1 MSSHPL
7 FTDFSIPLSVTLA
20 ATIGLEDAVLLTI
33 INQAAVL
40 QHDSS
45 RHGIRLAR
53 ETVRQQLP
61 FWDDVT
67 IRRTLASLVDK
78 GLVRLHGPMYP
89 ESIELVLS
97 FDQSQST
104 VNASAQQ
111 GETSQAMGTGSI
123 GRGSIGRG
131 SIGTGSP
138 STSAIPTGHQGISN
152 DWQPGADTLTRLQQ
166 HGIPTSF
173 IWIQRDAFLLQ
184 GQEQGANRN
193 DWNTRFF
200 RFVKKQWVYAQND
213 AERQRLQQENQLN
226 RSGFNVASDEA
237 APIGHQWRPS
247 EDALQI
253 LQRSGIDQQFID
265 DAVAEF
271 ILYWRERGDALKT
284 WNSKFI
290 QHIRQ
295 QWARYSAAMEHST
308 VPLPIASDWQPSR
321 DCYDILAM
329 AHIDPQ
335 FARERVA
342 EFVLYWRDSHQ
353 VHNSWNSRFLQY
365 IKQQWARQLSQPTTQ
380 GGKNGQTTAEPDY
393 TTVEASLRRLNDT
406 SW

>member
-1 MSSHPL
+1 MSNHPL
-7 FTDFSIPLSVTLA
+7 FNDYSIPLSVTLA

-33 INQAAVL
+33 INQAAIL
-40 QHDSS
+40 QPDS
-45 RHGIRLAR
+45 HHQGIRLAR
-53 ETVRQQLP
+53 DTVRQQLP

-78 GLVRLHGPMYP
+78 GLIRLHGPMYP
-89 ESIELVLS
+89 ESVELVLS
-97 FDQSQST
+97 FEHSQSAAAAPARPLGG
-104 VNASAQQ
+104 ASAVPMAQ
-111 GETSQAMGTGSI
+111 GIPAAHAHHSI
-123 GRGSIGRG
+123 G
-131 SIGTGSP
+131 
-138 STSAIPTGHQGISN
+138 Q
-152 DWQPGADTLTRLQQ
+152 DWQPSADTLTRLQQ
-166 HGIPTSF
+166 HGIPASF
-173 IWIQRDAFLLQ
+173 IWAQRDVFLLQ

-213 AERQRLQQENQLN
+213 AERQRLQQEGQLN
-226 RSGFNVASDEA
+226 RSGFSVASDEA

-247 EDALQI
+247 DDALQI
-253 LQRSGIDQQFID
+253 LQRSGIEQQFID

-295 QWARYSAAMEHST
+295 QWARYSAAVEHST
-308 VPLPIASDWQPSR
+308 VPLPIPSDWQPSS
-321 DCYDILAM
+321 DCYDILSM

-342 EFVLYWRDSHQ
+342 EFVLYWRDSRQ

-365 IKQQWARQLSQPTTQ
+365 IKQQWARQLSQPTPSTTS
-380 GGKNGQTTAEPDY
+380 GGKNGQATAEPDY